1 MRGPPQ
7 NERYE
12 QDRKRSALQHEIP
25 PNRHQPNAAK
35 RPNTNKSYQGQGL
48 KQQVAKLLPDNYHVN
63 SILDQAF
70 VRLRDAWDEKM
81 RLAAERT
88 KVIVVKAVTDRASK
102 QIAEQTMVR
111 SESR

>member
-1 MRGPPQ
+1 
-7 NERYE
+7 
-12 QDRKRSALQHEIP
+12 
-25 PNRHQPNAAK
+25 
-35 RPNTNKSYQGQGL
+35 
-48 KQQVAKLLPDNYHVN
+48 VAELLPDNYHVN

-70 VRLRDAWDEKM
+70 VRRDGWDEKM